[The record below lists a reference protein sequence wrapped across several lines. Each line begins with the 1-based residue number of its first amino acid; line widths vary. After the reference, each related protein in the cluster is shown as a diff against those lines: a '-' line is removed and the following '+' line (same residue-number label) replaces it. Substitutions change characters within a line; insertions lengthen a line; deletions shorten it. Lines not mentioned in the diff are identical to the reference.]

1 MTRQDEPTSV
11 MRALTPAPM
20 VERPQ
25 RFAAWPDDIKTRAF
39 ELWSTIA
46 ARSAPRTEYLLAQEL
61 GKDAAVPAAST
72 LRAWAAGEEWSARA
86 DADLAETFGKTL
98 RQLQVTSL
106 AAIAL
111 AQSTLV
117 DAMVG
122 LLDDAPYGGS
132 GRVKAAEAMLR
143 LAERSQIQLVAT
155 EAALPPPSEE
165 GLSTAQRSR
174 QMREWFAAQ
183 NAETG

>member
-1 MTRQDEPTSV
+1 MTEQEDGVRV
-11 MRALTPAPM
+11 VRALTPVPL
-20 VERPQ
+20 VERPP
-25 RFAAWPDDIKTRAF
+25 RFAAWPDDIKTRAY
-39 ELWSTIA
+39 ELWSTVA

-61 GKDAAVPAAST
+61 GEDAAVPAGST
-72 LRAWAAGEEWSARA
+72 IRAWAAAEAWAASA

-106 AAIAL
+106 AAMAL

-117 DAMVG
+117 DAMIG

-132 GRVKAAEAMLR
+132 SRIKAAEAMLR
-143 LAERSQIQLVAT
+143 LAERSGIQLVAT

-165 GLSTAQRSR
+165 GLSVAQRAR
-174 QMREWFAAQ
+174 RLRERFAAQ
-183 NAETG
+183 NADGG

>member
-1 MTRQDEPTSV
+1 MTRERDAAPV
-11 MRALTPAPM
+11 VRALTPVPV

-39 ELWSTIA
+39 ELWATVA

-61 GKDAAVPAAST
+61 GADAAVPASST
-72 LRAWAAGEEWSARA
+72 IRAWAAAEAWAARA

-98 RQLQVTSL
+98 QQLQVTSL
-106 AAIAL
+106 AALAL

-117 DAMVG
+117 DAMIG

-132 GRVKAAEAMLR
+132 GRIKAAEAMLR
-143 LAERSQIQLVAT
+143 LAERSGIQLVAT

-165 GLSTAQRSR
+165 GLSVAQRAR
-174 QMREWFAAQ
+174 RLRDRFAAQ
-183 NAETG
+183 NAEFG

>member
-1 MTRQDEPTSV
+1 MSGPRAATPV
-11 MRALTPAPM
+11 VRALKPAPV

-25 RFAAWPDDIKTRAF
+25 RFQAWDETIRQRAF
-39 ELWSTIA
+39 ELWATVA

-72 LRAWAAGEEWSARA
+72 IRAWAAVDDWTSRA

-106 AAIAL
+106 AAMAL

-117 DAMVG
+117 DAMIG

-132 GRVKAAEAMLR
+132 GRIKAAEAMLR
-143 LAERSQIQLVAT
+143 LAERSGIQLVAT

-165 GLSTAQRSR
+165 GLSVAQRAR
-174 QMREWFAAQ
+174 RLRDRFAAQ
-183 NAETG
+183 NAEFG

>member
-1 MTRQDEPTSV
+1 MTWQREPASV
-11 MRALTPAPM
+11 KRALTPAPV
-20 VERPQ
+20 VERPA
-25 RFAAWPDDIKTRAF
+25 RFAAWDETIRQRAF

-61 GKDAAVPAAST
+61 GMDAAVPAAST
-72 LRAWAAGEEWSARA
+72 IRAWAAAEEWAARA

-98 RQLQVTSL
+98 RQLQVTAL
-106 AAIAL
+106 AAMAL

-132 GRVKAAEAMLR
+132 GRIKAAEAMLR
-143 LAERSQIQLVAT
+143 LAERSGIQLVAT

-165 GLSTAQRSR
+165 GLTTVQRSR
-174 QMREWFAAQ
+174 RMRERFAAQ

>member
-1 MTRQDEPTSV
+1 
-11 MRALTPAPM
+11 
-20 VERPQ
+20 
-25 RFAAWPDDIKTRAF
+25 
-39 ELWSTIA
+39 
-46 ARSAPRTEYLLAQEL
+46 LLAQEV
-61 GKDAAVPAAST
+61 GENTAVPAAST
-72 LRAWAAGEEWSARA
+72 IRAWAAGEHWAEKA

-106 AAIAL
+106 AAMAL

-117 DAMVG
+117 DAMIG

-132 GRVKAAEAMLR
+132 GRIKAAEVILR
-143 LAERSQIQLVAT
+143 LAERSGLQLVAT

-165 GLSTAQRSR
+165 GLTVAQRSR
-174 QMREWFAAQ
+174 RMRERIAAQ